1 MAIPE
6 ELLPIY
12 ERIREALNRL
22 RGYRDPD
29 KDEGLQ
35 AFFAETAAGY
45 WGTGAA
51 APAITADVRPYTVEE
66 VSDYIDSWVAVF
78 EAENP
83 RLFIEGLLAGIERGE
98 HAGILARQLFV
109 GLEPSMYGRP
119 EGYFAREPGVL
130 NYADTAVEGALIEFS
145 WDVQR
150 QMAAFPD
157 APTRDHQLGAIIYAL
172 EATGKISED
181 EADVMSG
188 RGGSP
193 AAQNAA
199 RDNLT
204 SLLDEAP
211 QIMSRLA
218 AGRRSPTNLGWL
230 FSSELEGLGEEAI
243 GAELIP
249 GWAEPGRREAEDL
262 ERAEETLASLDAVD
276 LEDPASIVKG
286 ALPDPINLNAE
297 EKVAYNAFVEEQ
309 TKAATE
315 RIRALLT
322 GATRLGDMTHAQAE
336 ERMRAWAA
344 RAAHSFAGVLE
355 DVAAQTQQDEAL
367 EAAEKERTAAQKAR
381 DDDTIKPGKLRATI
395 AGLLTGAGV
404 KVADLPPGYVDNLWS
419 QALAYGIESQ
429 SVLRGWLDLA
439 NPASAQRVKDVAR
452 EHQESLKEPTKPATL
467 GKQRLDEFLFSLGPD
482 VRRDD
487 LDQAT
492 IDQLEYM
499 FGNMTEGQYTAA
511 RADDP
516 AFNDPVTGEAWTSDL
531 EATVRGA
538 ARRKGI
544 EDFLGRGAALTPAS
558 AVEGAYAPGLYES
571 LQPAAADELQDR
583 LAAVMRGQGIT
594 DPEAA
599 MEIVRGE
606 VGINAFGEL
615 APWPALRGQGRPKPG
630 FPTLHRYVQGLD
642 DPSWAQGLAGDIE
655 YEDAPQVRTP
665 QEMQAEYRQ
674 RMDPTQI
681 PTPPGWALPGGGL
694 GPPGGGLPSI
704 GPRYPEMD
712 PYFRPELGGLQFPE
726 DEMMAALYEAA
737 GDNPTYLRY
746 LMEQMPDFWKSY
758 TDLPRPGWGVDAET
772 YGSMVAGT
780 SPTADV
786 GSLEEL
792 RAMLAAEEAALE
804 GTTRTPGAFDPTLE
818 GYPQRKARLEA
829 QTRIRNLRDQIAR
842 LEGLSNLEYRTGSS
856 LFDLYPDVPE
866 SEILAGARDMS
877 MTKTT
882 RPSAAEYFAGEES
895 RYRRSFDMS
904 PAGLEQQLRQER
916 EAEQERDIAARE
928 QEVERRSLLRQGPT
942 VYTR

>member
-1 MAIPE
+1 
-6 ELLPIY
+6 
-12 ERIREALNRL
+12 
-22 RGYRDPD
+22 
-29 KDEGLQ
+29 
-35 AFFAETAAGY
+35 
-45 WGTGAA
+45 
-51 APAITADVRPYTVEE
+51 
-66 VSDYIDSWVAVF
+66 
-78 EAENP
+78 
-83 RLFIEGLLAGIERGE
+83 
-98 HAGILARQLFV
+98 
-109 GLEPSMYGRP
+109 
-119 EGYFAREPGVL
+119 
-130 NYADTAVEGALIEFS
+130 
-145 WDVQR
+145 
-150 QMAAFPD
+150 
-157 APTRDHQLGAIIYAL
+157 
-172 EATGKISED
+172 
-181 EADVMSG
+181 
-188 RGGSP
+188 
-193 AAQNAA
+193 
-199 RDNLT
+199 
-204 SLLDEAP
+204 
-211 QIMSRLA
+211 
-218 AGRRSPTNLGWL
+218 
-230 FSSELEGLGEEAI
+230 
-243 GAELIP
+243 
-249 GWAEPGRREAEDL
+249 
-262 ERAEETLASLDAVD
+262 
-276 LEDPASIVKG
+276 IVKG

-336 ERMRAWAA
+336 ERMRAGAA

-395 AGLLTGAGV
+395 AALLAGAGV
-404 KVADLPPGYVDNLWS
+404 KVADLPPGYVDYLWDQALEAGIVSHSALADLLRLDEPAVAMGFKDMARDYQERQRDPEAVGEERLKDFLWS
-419 QALAYGIESQ
+419 QQITA
-429 SVLRGWLDLA
+429 DL
-439 NPASAQRVKDVAR
+439 PQ
-452 EHQESLKEPTKPATL
+452 TL
-467 GKQRLDEFLFSLGPD
+467 NDRL
-482 VRRDD
+482 VRRFADMTQEAYADFLGDD
-487 LDQAT
+487 V
-492 IDQLEYM
+492 
-499 FGNMTEGQYTAA
+499 FGQSQRNDL
-511 RADDP
+511 RDD
-516 AFNDPVTGEAWTSDL
+516 VLGM
-531 EATVRGA
+531 VRQQE
-538 ARRKGI
+538 I

-594 DPEAA
+594 DPAAA

-818 GYPQRKARLEA
+818 GYPQRKAQLEA

-856 LFDLYPDVPE
+856 LLDLYPDVPE
-866 SEILAGARDMS
+866 SEVLGAARGAS
-877 MTKTT
+877 MREIT

>member
-1 MAIPE
+1 
-6 ELLPIY
+6 
-12 ERIREALNRL
+12 
-22 RGYRDPD
+22 
-29 KDEGLQ
+29 
-35 AFFAETAAGY
+35 
-45 WGTGAA
+45 
-51 APAITADVRPYTVEE
+51 
-66 VSDYIDSWVAVF
+66 
-78 EAENP
+78 
-83 RLFIEGLLAGIERGE
+83 
-98 HAGILARQLFV
+98 
-109 GLEPSMYGRP
+109 
-119 EGYFAREPGVL
+119 
-130 NYADTAVEGALIEFS
+130 
-145 WDVQR
+145 
-150 QMAAFPD
+150 
-157 APTRDHQLGAIIYAL
+157 
-172 EATGKISED
+172 
-181 EADVMSG
+181 
-188 RGGSP
+188 
-193 AAQNAA
+193 
-199 RDNLT
+199 
-204 SLLDEAP
+204 
-211 QIMSRLA
+211 
-218 AGRRSPTNLGWL
+218 
-230 FSSELEGLGEEAI
+230 
-243 GAELIP
+243 
-249 GWAEPGRREAEDL
+249 
-262 ERAEETLASLDAVD
+262 
-276 LEDPASIVKG
+276 
-286 ALPDPINLNAE
+286 
-297 EKVAYNAFVEEQ
+297 
-309 TKAATE
+309 
-315 RIRALLT
+315 
-322 GATRLGDMTHAQAE
+322 
-336 ERMRAWAA
+336 
-344 RAAHSFAGVLE
+344 
-355 DVAAQTQQDEAL
+355 
-367 EAAEKERTAAQKAR
+367 
-381 DDDTIKPGKLRATI
+381 
-395 AGLLTGAGV
+395 
-404 KVADLPPGYVDNLWS
+404 
-419 QALAYGIESQ
+419 
-429 SVLRGWLDLA
+429 
-439 NPASAQRVKDVAR
+439 
-452 EHQESLKEPTKPATL
+452 
-467 GKQRLDEFLFSLGPD
+467 
-482 VRRDD
+482 
-487 LDQAT
+487 
-492 IDQLEYM
+492 
-499 FGNMTEGQYTAA
+499 MTEGDYADKM
-511 RADDP
+511 ADD
-516 AFNDPVTGEAWTSDL
+516 DWGREWRSEA

-538 ARRKGI
+538 ASRKEI

-594 DPEAA
+594 DPAAA

-665 QEMQAEYRQ
+665 EEMQAEYRQ
-674 RMDPTQI
+674 LMDPTQI

-792 RAMLAAEEAALE
+792 RAMLAAEEDALLLVKGDE
-804 GTTRTPGAFDPTLE
+804 PTGPGFFDPTLE

-842 LEGLSNLEYRTGSS
+842 LESVSNLPYKTGSS
-856 LFDLYPDVPE
+856 LFDLFPDAPE
-866 SEILAGARDMS
+866 SEVLGAARAAS
-877 MTKTT
+877 MREIT

-904 PAGLEQQLRQER
+904 PAGLEHQLRQER